1 MSLEEKSKYLVQREI
16 ENEKYLEQIR
26 QERKNGW

>member
-26 QERKNGW
+26 QERKNG